1 MTKNILA
8 QIISGWRAYLAE
20 FLGTFVFVFVSLG
33 AVLAD
38 SLFGE
43 IGILGIALA
52 AGLAYGA
59 MVFATVGISGG
70 HLNPALSLSLWFAQK
85 LAAVD
90 LIFYTLAQF
99 LAGFAAVLA
108 LAYIFSAG
116 ASDFSLGATLGQ
128 VTVQKIAVA
137 EAIFAAIL
145 TFVYFAT
152 MVDKQSLRS
161 SPASPDAGLR
171 RGPTSFGPLALG
183 FVVIFAILVAGPVSG
198 GVINPA
204 RALAP
209 AVISNSYSELLPWIV
224 GPYVGSLFGLVYEFV
239 FLRKGK

>member
-1 MTKNILA
+1 MVFKFLFVSFN
-8 QIISGWRAYLAE
+8 WRAYVAE
-20 FLGTFVFVFVSLG
+20 FLGTFVFILVSLG

-43 IGILGIALA
+43 VGLLGIAVA
-52 AGLAYGA
+52 AGLSYMA
-59 MVFATVGISGG
+59 MVFATVSTSGG
-70 HLNPALSLSLWFAQK
+70 HLNPAISLSLWFSQK
-85 LAAVD
+85 LAAKD

-108 LAYIFSAG
+108 LSYIFSASAG
-116 ASDFSLGATLGQ
+116 DFALSVAILQDVTL
-128 VTVQKIAVA
+128 QKIVVT
-137 EAIFAAIL
+137 EAIFGAIL

-152 MVDKQSLRS
+152 MVD
-161 SPASPDAGLR
+161 R

-183 FVVIFAILVAGPVSG
+183 LVVCFAILVAAPVSG

-209 AVISNSYSELLPWIV
+209 AVISSTYGGLLAWTV
-224 GPYVGSLFGLVYEFV
+224 GPYVGSLFGLVYEWV
-239 FLRKGK
+239 FFRKGKR

>member
-152 MVDKQSLRS
+152 MVD
-161 SPASPDAGLR
+161 R

>member
-20 FLGTFVFVFVSLG
+20 FLGTFVFIFVSLG

-116 ASDFSLGATLGQ
+116 ASDFSLGAILGQ

-152 MVDKQSLRS
+152 MVD
-161 SPASPDAGLR
+161 R

-224 GPYVGSLFGLVYEFV
+224 GPYGGSLFGLVYEV
-239 FLRKGK
+239 VCLRKGK

>member
-8 QIISGWRAYLAE
+8 QIISGWRAYLAG
-20 FLGTFVFVFVSLG
+20 FLGTFVFVFVSVG

-152 MVDKQSLRS
+152 MVD
-161 SPASPDAGLR
+161 R